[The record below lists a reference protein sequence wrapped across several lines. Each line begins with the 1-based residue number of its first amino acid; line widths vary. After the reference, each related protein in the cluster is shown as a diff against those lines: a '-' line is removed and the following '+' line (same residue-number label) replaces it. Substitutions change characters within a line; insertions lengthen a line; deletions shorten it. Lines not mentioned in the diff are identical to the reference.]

1 MKSLA
6 EIATNSIAIT
16 LTNARTCV
24 NLKNKA
30 TDNQAML
37 IANFNEAKGKMMMAF
52 RLLHE
57 MGKADEASRVLDYFN
72 KEVAPDFQKML
83 KVNK

>member
-24 NLKNKA
+24 QSNR
-30 TDNQAML
+30 QSS
-37 IANFNEAKGKMMMAF
+37 
-52 RLLHE
+52 H
-57 MGKADEASRVLDYFN
+57 
-72 KEVAPDFQKML
+72 
-83 KVNK
+83 VNC